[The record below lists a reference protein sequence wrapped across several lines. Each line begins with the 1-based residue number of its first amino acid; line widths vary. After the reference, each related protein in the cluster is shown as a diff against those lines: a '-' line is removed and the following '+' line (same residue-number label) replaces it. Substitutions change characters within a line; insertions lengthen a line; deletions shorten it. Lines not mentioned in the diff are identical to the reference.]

1 MPLLVPKV
9 GVAAATAAVAATTA
23 ASLVGRLLLATVI
36 DRIDHR
42 LATAA
47 SYAVQAVGMVLL
59 LASDAPAAV
68 LVGCCLFGLS
78 VGNVITLPA
87 IFAQR
92 EFAPTRYGAVV
103 NRVWTV
109 GQTLFALGPIGAGA
123 LLAATGTP
131 AWTIAACLVMQL
143 VAAAF
148 CAAPRHRA

>member
-1 MPLLVPKV
+1 MRR
-9 GVAAATAAVAATTA
+9 
-23 ASLVGRLLLATVI
+23 AS
-36 DRIDHR
+36 
-42 LATAA
+42 ATAA

-109 GQTLFALGPIGAGA
+109 GQTLFAIGPIGPIGADA

-131 AWTIAACLVMQL
+131 A
-143 VAAAF
+143 
-148 CAAPRHRA
+148 